1 MTTVDASLLQAL
13 EWRSVGPFRGGRV
26 LAVAGDPGNIATF
39 YFGCCGGGV
48 WKTTNGGVFWENISD
63 GYFKTGAVG
72 AMAVSEA
79 DPNVIYVGMG
89 EACLRG
95 NISHGD
101 GVYKSTDKGKSW
113 THLGLEDTRHI
124 GRVRVHPKDPDTVY
138 VAALG
143 HAFGPNEERG
153 VFRSR
158 DGGKNWE
165 KVLYKSENAGAVDLS
180 IDLTNP
186 RVLYAVIWEARRMPY
201 DIRSGGPDSGLW
213 RSRDGGDTWEDI
225 SAAPGLPTG
234 VMGRIGVASSPARQ
248 GRAWAL
254 IEAEG
259 GGMFRSDD
267 GGETWEK
274 TSGQGELLS
283 RPFYYTHAFA
293 HPTDPDTCY
302 VLSNRNWK
310 STDGGRSFTR
320 FLTPHDDNH
329 DMWID
334 PANPDRMV
342 HGNDEGASV
351 SYNGG
356 ETWTRLDNQPTSQF
370 YHVITDNQ
378 FPYRIYGAQQDCS
391 TITIPSRSHS
401 GAITSNDWY
410 AVGGGESGYIAVRS
424 DDPNIVYAGHH
435 VNGRVTRYNHR
446 TGQGRDI
453 KVWPEAAM
461 GWGAKDVKYRF
472 QWTFPIVLSPHDP
485 NVLYVTGNHVFRTT
499 NEGSSWD
506 VVSPDLTR
514 NDTSKMDA
522 PGGPVT
528 KEFTNVE
535 YYGTVFT
542 FAESPVLQG
551 VLWAGSDDGLVHVSQ
566 DNGET
571 WQNVTPPDL
580 PEWAMISIVEPS
592 PHDAARAYFAATRYK
607 SDDVTPYLYKTQD
620 YGETWQRITGGL
632 PDDDFTRVI
641 REDPSKPGLLYA
653 GTETGVYVSFDDGE
667 NWQSLQQNLPAV
679 PIHDFVIKENDLV
692 VATHGRSFWVL
703 DDLTP
708 LHEMTDD
715 LDKAEAHLFQ
725 PRTAYRFPVRRGGLG
740 GSEGRNY
747 DRGDGAIIFS
757 WDQTTSPEGQPVR
770 RFLDAGANPPDGVT
784 VSYYLKEEPEEEV
797 LLTFEDQRGE
807 VIKSFSSELSSANK
821 DDLRVP
827 AGQGLNRFI
836 WDMRYPDAVKHSSS
850 VGAEGYFSTLRGPM
864 APPGTYTVALSVA
877 GKRLTQTFEIRKNPL
892 ITASQ
897 DDIEAEFQLLLQIR
911 DKVSESQEAVRRLQ
925 SIRNQ
930 LEGWVNRTEG
940 TQAHQAVDQA
950 AQGIKE
956 KLAVIEEELART
968 APGQPMKL
976 GDKLAGL
983 SVIVASADERPTQQ
997 SYDVFRDVGGRVDLQ
1012 TDSLRRIE
1020 ENDLQQFVEVLNEL
1034 AVPSVKSG

>member
-1 MTTVDASLLQAL
+1 M
-13 EWRSVGPFRGGRV
+13 E
-26 LAVAGDPGNIATF
+26 
-39 YFGCCGGGV
+39 
-48 WKTTNGGVFWENISD
+48 
-63 GYFKTGAVG
+63 
-72 AMAVSEA
+72 
-79 DPNVIYVGMG
+79 
-89 EACLRG
+89 
-95 NISHGD
+95 
-101 GVYKSTDKGKSW
+101 
-113 THLGLEDTRHI
+113 
-124 GRVRVHPKDPDTVY
+124 
-138 VAALG
+138 
-143 HAFGPNEERG
+143 
-153 VFRSR
+153 
-158 DGGKNWE
+158 
-165 KVLYKSENAGAVDLS
+165 
-180 IDLTNP
+180 
-186 RVLYAVIWEARRMPY
+186 
-201 DIRSGGPDSGLW
+201 
-213 RSRDGGDTWEDI
+213 
-225 SAAPGLPTG
+225 
-234 VMGRIGVASSPARQ
+234 
-248 GRAWAL
+248 
-254 IEAEG
+254 
-259 GGMFRSDD
+259 
-267 GGETWEK
+267 
-274 TSGQGELLS
+274 
-283 RPFYYTHAFA
+283 
-293 HPTDPDTCY
+293 
-302 VLSNRNWK
+302 
-310 STDGGRSFTR
+310 
-320 FLTPHDDNH
+320 
-329 DMWID
+329 
-334 PANPDRMV
+334 
-342 HGNDEGASV
+342 
-351 SYNGG
+351 
-356 ETWTRLDNQPTSQF
+356 
-370 YHVITDNQ
+370 
-378 FPYRIYGAQQDCS
+378 
-391 TITIPSRSHS
+391 
-401 GAITSNDWY
+401 
-410 AVGGGESGYIAVRS
+410 
-424 DDPNIVYAGHH
+424 
-435 VNGRVTRYNHR
+435 
-446 TGQGRDI
+446 
-453 KVWPEAAM
+453 
-461 GWGAKDVKYRF
+461 
-472 QWTFPIVLSPHDP
+472 
-485 NVLYVTGNHVFRTT
+485 
-499 NEGSSWD
+499 
-506 VVSPDLTR
+506 
-514 NDTSKMDA
+514 A

-551 VLWAGSDDGLVHVSQ
+551 VLWAGSDDGLVHVSR

-607 SDDVTPYLYKTQD
+607 SDDFTPYLYSTKD

-653 GTETGVYVSFDDGE
+653 GTETGVYVSFDDGD

-708 LHEMTDD
+708 LHEITDD
-715 LDKAEAHLFQ
+715 LAEAETHLFK

-757 WDQTTSPEGQPVR
+757 WDQTTSPEGQPIR

-784 VSYYLKEEPEEEV
+784 VSYYLNEEPEGEV

-807 VIKSFSSELSSANK
+807 VIKSFSSVLSSANK

-850 VGAEGYFSTLRGPM
+850 VGAEGYFSTMRGPM

-877 GKRLTQTFEIRKNPL
+877 GKSLTQTFEIRKNPL

-930 LEGWVNRTEG
+930 LEGWVSRTEG

-950 AQGIKE
+950 AEGIKE
-956 KLAVIEEELART
+956 KLAAIEEELART

-997 SYDVFRDVGGRVDLQ
+997 SYDVYQEVGARVDLQ
-1012 TDSLRRIE
+1012 TDSLRQIE
-1020 ENDLQQFVEVLNEL
+1020 ENDLRQFVEVLNEL
-1034 AVPSVKSG
+1034 SVPTIKSG

>member
-26 LAVAGDPGNIATF
+26 LAVAGDPGNLATF

-72 AMAVSEA
+72 AIAVSEA

-165 KVLYKSENAGAVDLS
+165 KVLYKGQDAGAVDLS

-186 RVLYAVIWEARRMPY
+186 RVLYASIWEARRLPY
-201 DIRSGGPDSGLW
+201 DIRSGGPESGLW
-213 RSRDGGDTWEDI
+213 RSRDGGDSWEEI
-225 SAAPGLPTG
+225 SDAPGLPRG

-248 GRAWAL
+248 GRVWAL
-254 IEAEG
+254 IEAEN

-267 GGETWEK
+267 SGDTWEK

-310 STDGGRSFTR
+310 STDGGRTFTR

-334 PANPDRMV
+334 PVNPDRMV

-391 TITIPSRSHS
+391 TISIPSRSHS

-435 VNGRVTRYNHR
+435 VNGRVTRYDHR

-506 VVSPDLTR
+506 VLSPDLTR
-514 NDTSKMDA
+514 NDASKMEA

-542 FAESPVLQG
+542 FAESPVLKG
-551 VLWAGSDDGLVHVSQ
+551 VLWAGSDDGLVHVSR
-566 DNGET
+566 DDGET

-607 SDDVTPYLYKTQD
+607 SDDFTPYLYRTQD
-620 YGETWQRITGGL
+620 YGETWQRITSGL

-641 REDPSKPGLLYA
+641 REDPSKRGLLYA
-653 GTETGVYVSFDDGE
+653 GTETGVYVSFDDGG

-708 LHEMTDD
+708 LQEITDD
-715 LDKAEAHLFQ
+715 LAEAEAHLFK

-757 WDQTTSPEGQPVR
+757 WDQTTSPEGQPIR

-784 VSYYLKEEPEEEV
+784 VNYYLKEEPEGEV

-807 VIKSFSSELSSANK
+807 VIKSFSSSLSSTNK

-850 VGAEGYFSTLRGPM
+850 VGAEGYFSTMRGPM
-864 APPGTYTVALSVA
+864 APPGTYTIALSVA
-877 GKRLTQTFEIRKNPL
+877 GKRWTQTFEIRKNPL
-892 ITASQ
+892 ITSSQ

-925 SIRNQ
+925 SIREQ
-930 LEGWVNRTEG
+930 LEGWVRRTEG
-940 TQAHQAVDQA
+940 TQAHEPVGKA
-950 AQGIKE
+950 AEGIKE
-956 KLAVIEEELART
+956 KLGAIEEELART

-997 SYDVFRDVGGRVDLQ
+997 SSDVFHDVGARVDLQ
-1012 TDSLRRIE
+1012 TGSLRQIE
-1020 ENDLQQFVEVLNEL
+1020 EHDLRRFVEVLNEL
-1034 AVPSVKSG
+1034 GVPSVKSA